1 MVQMFFSCKL
11 NLYNTINYRNMYIVT
26 IIVSIQDI
34 RLLVGA
40 AGAGC
45 FIHLDVTFRELPYF
59 DTWRVRLDV
68 GHAGRFSINR

>member
-1 MVQMFFSCKL
+1 
-11 NLYNTINYRNMYIVT
+11 MYIVT

-34 RLLVGA
+34 QLLVGA

-45 FIHLDVTFRELPYF
+45 FIHLDVTFRELLYF

-68 GHAGRFSINR
+68 GHAGRFLINR